1 MTANIQVANVGAKHH
16 RVYLIVILMFFLILY
31 FPMFIRLVK
40 YWDINPNYGHGYF
53 VPLAAAYLVWR
64 KRKELKN
71 LATEPYKL
79 NLIILPAA
87 LLLYIIGTQGLILS
101 ASVLSFIIVIGW
113 LMVTFLGKKMT
124 RGMLFPLVFLLFIV
138 PIPYLSRLTAP
149 MQNVSSYLSAKVLGI
164 LQFTVYR
171 EGNIIMLP
179 NMSLEVAAVCSG
191 LRALVL
197 VMTVG
202 AFYAYITFRS
212 NRNRWLLFLL
222 CTPIAI
228 VANVVRIVVTAVL
241 AQYASSKIVFK
252 FIHDFSGIF
261 VFVVAGVFIS
271 ITGVIIQWLFRRKG
285 TGSSSA
291 CSP

>member
-1 MTANIQVANVGAKHH
+1 MTANIQVANVDAKHH

-40 YWDINPNYGHGYF
+40 YWDTNPNYGHGYV

-64 KRKELKN
+64 KRKELRN

-124 RGMLFPLVFLLFIV
+124 GEMLFPLVFLLFIV

-149 MQNVSSYLSAKVLGI
+149 MQSVSSYLSAEILRI

-179 NMSLEVAAVCSG
+179 SMSLEVAAVCSG
-191 LRALVL
+191 LKALVL

-222 CTPIAI
+222 CAPIAI

-241 AQYASSKIVFK
+241 ARYASSKIVFK

-261 VFVVAGVFIS
+261 VFVVAGVFIF
-271 ITGVIIQWLFRRKG
+271 IMGVIIEWLFRRKG